1 MFKILNRLATYIE
14 SKAYGFDTVAPLVG
28 FSFQGERQ
36 KYPICLMDVISNVPS
51 ETKDGTSTVDFY
63 RIRIEIVGKKLD
75 ECITLSDQLRVD
87 LDFTD
92 QITDATVKFS
102 DQSTEYDDSAEVFI
116 IENDYIFRVLREA
129 SPTQV
134 FTDTFTKEF
143 E

>member
-1 MFKILNRLATYIE
+1 
-14 SKAYGFDTVAPLVG
+14 
-28 FSFQGERQ
+28 
-36 KYPICLMDVISNVPS
+36 MDVISNVPS

-92 QITDATVKFS
+92 QLTDATVKFS
-102 DQSTEYDDSAEVFI
+102 DQSTDYDDSAEVFI